1 MCQVMLYLF
10 VLGSL
15 YIHAKLLQSCL
26 TLCNPK
32 NDSPPGSS
40 VHGDS
45 PHKDTGVGCQAF
57 LSEIFPTQ
65 GSNLHLLGLL
75 HCQVGSLPLAPPGKP
90 TYVISS
96 SQKPLEIGTRTTSI
110 LEKKVTKERLNQL
123 PKVTQHVNC

>member
-57 LSEIFPTQ
+57 L
-65 GSNLHLLGLL
+65 
-75 HCQVGSLPLAPPGKP
+75 
-90 TYVISS
+90 
-96 SQKPLEIGTRTTSI
+96 
-110 LEKKVTKERLNQL
+110 
-123 PKVTQHVNC
+123 